1 MKKTTI
7 IVLAIIILIAIVIG
21 IMYVIDT
28 TRILKNKEAIFSTW
42 GYTVNEPKEIKNG
55 SKDIPKED
63 KIIFNDNGGK
73 MACIEYDCKAKE
85 FNVNQEILEN
95 FKIPEGM
102 KVQRVLGVYIPNRDV
117 DAHKYNILHDISIS
131 FANENKAITITAAIN
146 EEPFTDYA
154 KLSGDPEY
162 KKSVINEKKVELFR
176 VDATK
181 TINKAMYQNAIFEY
195 NDVHFVVETKNIT
208 EEEFLTFVKSIFEID
223 MKSYIEK
230 KSKEQQFIGT
240 VLEETTK
247 YMIVEPNE
255 DEDER
260 KSADKIIVSFGTDH
274 KDYLYGIGR
283 KVLITYNGE
292 IKETYPAQ
300 ISSDEISTEGYPGFY
315 LYSDEKQQTPK
326 RTKVLNNQDIY
337 ENNSNY
343 DLYYYGFENIY
354 VNINNEEDLKLED
367 ALKQGKVTLD
377 AIIAKANKDLDNRVI
392 EGNMYDDG
400 GTTIYKYPKLTII
413 KSHTLEGDR
422 DVYIGIPEMTMEV
435 RNK

>member
-1 MKKTTI
+1 MKKLSI
-7 IVLAIIILIAIVIG
+7 IVLSIIIVAAIILGVI
-21 IMYVIDT
+21 YVTNI
-28 TRILKNKEAIFSTW
+28 NKKLE
-42 GYTVNEPKEIKNG
+42 E
-55 SKDIPKED
+55 DIPSKTKIEVKED
-63 KIIFNDNGGK
+63 KIVFNDNGGQV
-73 MACIEYDCKAKE
+73 ACIEYDCKAKE
-85 FNVNQEILEN
+85 FSTNQEIIEK
-95 FKIPEGM
+95 FSVPEGM
-102 KVQRVLGVYIPNRDV
+102 KVQRVFGVYVPNRDV
-117 DAHKYNILHDISIS
+117 DTHKYNILHDISVS
-131 FANENKAITITAAIN
+131 FANENKAITMFAAIN
-146 EEPFTDYA
+146 EEPLTDYA
-154 KLSGDPEY
+154 KLSGGPVYE
-162 KKSVINEKKVELFR
+162 KSVINGIEAELFR

-208 EEEFLTFVKSIFEID
+208 EEEFLTFVKSIFKID
-223 MKSYIEK
+223 MKSFIEK
-230 KSKEQQFIGT
+230 KAQEQQFIGT

-247 YMIVEPNE
+247 YMVVEPNE
-255 DEDER
+255 DEEER
-260 KSADKIIVSFGTDH
+260 KSADKIMVSFGTDH
-274 KDYLYGIGR
+274 KDYLFGIGR

-292 IKETYPAQ
+292 IRETYPAQ

>member
-1 MKKTTI
+1 MKKLSI
-7 IVLAIIILIAIVIG
+7 IVLAIIIVAAIILGVI
-21 IMYVIDT
+21 YVTNI
-28 TRILKNKEAIFSTW
+28 NKKLQEENI
-42 GYTVNEPKEIKNG
+42 P
-55 SKDIPKED
+55 SKTKIEVKED

-102 KVQRVLGVYIPNRDV
+102 KVQRVFGVYIPNRDV

-162 KKSVINEKKVELFR
+162 QKSVINGKEAELFR

-181 TINKAMYQNAIFEY
+181 TINKAMYQIAIFEY

-230 KSKEQQFIGT
+230 KANEQQFIGT

-247 YMIVEPNE
+247 YMVVEPNE
-255 DEDER
+255 DEEER
-260 KSADKIIVSFGTDH
+260 KSADKIMVSFGTDH

-326 RTKVLNNQDIY
+326 KTKILNNQDIY
-337 ENNSNY
+337 ESNSSY

-367 ALKQGKVTLD
+367 ALKQGKITTD
-377 AIIAKANKDLDNRVI
+377 AIIAKANKDLENKII
-392 EGNMYDDG
+392 EGDMFKDG
-400 GTTIYKYPKLTII
+400 GSMIYKYPKLTII
-413 KSHTLEGDR
+413 KSHTTEGNR
-422 DVYIGIPEMTMEV
+422 EVYIGIPEMTMEV
-435 RNK
+435 RTQ